1 MKNPTITKGQT
12 YVIHGLDARGKP
24 QFVGLA
30 DTVEEARSIRFDA
43 ELAGFKG
50 VAIID
55 GRLTK
60 VE

>member
-1 MKNPTITKGQT
+1 MKDLTTIKGHK
-12 YVIHGLDARGKP
+12 YMLYAEDARGNP

>member
-1 MKNPTITKGQT
+1 MIKGHK
-12 YVIHGLDARGKP
+12 YMLYAEDARGNP